1 MNDTINLDYK
11 IKINNT
17 YTEPFTE
24 EYLIQ
29 ICKKLFTPTLE
40 ELQEQTEKKK
50 KIAITIDFFRHLP
63 KKVILE
69 NFSEKEIL
77 VLLHIVGQAATGN
90 IPITGQQGIKIMKKA
105 SKYCNDKIIEEFII
119 YWLPKLEENEYNL
132 IRFENLESINEQMS
146 LDINPTPDTLIRIFM
161 KYKPLKNKIEIKE
174 QELSS
179 PVRNGF
185 TVVEWGGSLIK

>member
-1 MNDTINLDYK
+1 MNDTSNLDYK

-17 YTEPFTE
+17 YTEPLTE

-40 ELQEQTEKKK
+40 ELQEQAEKKK

-63 KKVILE
+63 KKAILE

-90 IPITGQQGIKIMKKA
+90 IPITGQQGIKIMEKA
-105 SKYCNDKIIEEFII
+105 SKYYNCKVEKSFYEYFLEI
-119 YWLPKLEENEYNL
+119 YTNFL
-132 IRFENLESINEQMS
+132 
-146 LDINPTPDTLIRIFM
+146 
-161 KYKPLKNKIEIKE
+161 
-174 QELSS
+174 
-179 PVRNGF
+179 
-185 TVVEWGGSLIK
+185 

>member
-17 YTEPFTE
+17 YIEPLTK

-40 ELQEQTEKKK
+40 ELQKQAEKKK

-63 KKVILE
+63 KKAILE

-90 IPITGQQGIKIMKKA
+90 IPITGQQGIKIMEKA
-105 SKYCNDKIIEEFII
+105 SKYCNDKIIKESFYEYFLEI
-119 YWLPKLEENEYNL
+119 YTNFL
-132 IRFENLESINEQMS
+132 
-146 LDINPTPDTLIRIFM
+146 
-161 KYKPLKNKIEIKE
+161 
-174 QELSS
+174 
-179 PVRNGF
+179 
-185 TVVEWGGSLIK
+185 